1 MTSSL
6 SLTKRIQNLPMEM
19 IYEIFSFLIP
29 DPEKIEF
36 RKERPSCWISSYSSY
51 NPKYDVAFFNNRRV
65 NSEPEAEYY
74 ENNYYLSR
82 IMKKNGKHRYYIT
95 KEELD
100 CIQVEYND
108 REVDIFNYD
117 YISKYIG
124 KNLFI
129 ALLHVVFY
137 SKSR

>member
-1 MTSSL
+1 MA
-6 SLTKRIQNLPMEM
+6 LTNRIKDLPMEM

-36 RKERPSCWISSYSSY
+36 RKELPCSRYSSY
-51 NPKYDVAFFNNRRV
+51 NINYDVAFFRNVRIMNL
-65 NSEPEAEYY
+65 EGETEEYY

-82 IMKKNGKHRYYIT
+82 IAKKNGKHRYYIT
-95 KEELD
+95 REEVD

-108 REVDIFNYD
+108 REVDIFHND

-124 KNLFI
+124 KNLFT
-129 ALLHVVFY
+129 ALFY
-137 SKSR
+137 VIYSRA